1 MRIRPATLED
11 APAIAAVHVAS
22 WQGAYRGQLP
32 DDVLDGLDVGRRTT
46 AWRRFLGD
54 EGQFTFVAEDGGRI
68 TGFAHGNA
76 AREDNPDGK
85 TGEVFAIYASPG
97 AWGTGAGRELM
108 AAAVEWLR
116 SAGYREAVLW
126 VLDSN
131 ARARRFYELA
141 GWTPDGTT
149 KDDVLAGV
157 AVTEVRYRRTL

>member
-1 MRIRPATLED
+1 MRIRPAHLDD

-32 DDVLDGLDVGRRTT
+32 DEVLANLDVERRT
-46 AWRRFLGD
+46 ASWRQHLTG
-54 EGQFTFVAEDGGRI
+54 EGQFTFVAEDDGRI
-68 TGFAHGNA
+68 SGFAHGNA

-85 TGEVFAIYASPG
+85 IGEVFAIYASPD

-116 SAGYREAVLW
+116 EAGFREAVLW

-131 ARARRFYELA
+131 VRARRFYELA
-141 GWTPDGTT
+141 GWAPDGTS
-149 KDDVLAGV
+149 KDDVVAGV
-157 AVTEVRYRRTL
+157 PVTEVRYRRSL

>member
-1 MRIRPATLED
+1 MRIRPATPDD

-32 DDVLDGLDVGRRTT
+32 DEVLDGLDVERRT
-46 AWRRFLGD
+46 AGWREFLTG
-54 EGQFTFVAEDGGRI
+54 EGQFTLVSEDDGRI

-85 TGEVFAIYASPG
+85 TGEVFAIYARPD

-108 AAAVEWLR
+108 TAAVEWLR
-116 SAGYREAVLW
+116 EAGYRDAVLW
-126 VLDSN
+126 VLDGN

-141 GWTPDGTT
+141 GWAPDGTT
-149 KDDVLAGV
+149 KDDVVAGV
-157 AVTEVRYRRTL
+157 PVTEVRYRRAL